1 MISKHQT
8 LLHSCRSEGRSK
20 SVWRQLRI
28 NTLWQWKG
36 YTNFLNT
43 GQIVVFMHLH
53 MVWYE
58 ILLKYSQFVPESAL
72 LSLFCIS
79 LGLPEDFGS
88 IAKKGVGV
96 DF

>member
-1 MISKHQT
+1 
-8 LLHSCRSEGRSK
+8 
-20 SVWRQLRI
+20 
-28 NTLWQWKG
+28 
-36 YTNFLNT
+36 
-43 GQIVVFMHLH
+43 MHLN

-72 LSLFCIS
+72 FCVS